1 MILINS
7 RPVLFGIPVKYLEST
22 FILNAQMKHF
32 PSKSVIRIQ
41 TMGARRD
48 RCNIDDSKNLGEG

>member
-1 MILINS
+1 MILIS
-7 RPVLFGIPVKYLEST
+7 SSPVLLGIPVKYLGST

-32 PSKSVIRIQ
+32 PSKSVIKIQ

-48 RCNIDDSKNLGEG
+48 RCIIDDSRNLREG